1 METAQ
6 SRIEVLHE
14 EYLARR
20 NAYKDA
26 ERRFNAMVAAFPDTP
41 AELKTRLDYIE
52 VTGPGTVAV
61 NPPPAGPPWA
71 QPATAPE
78 KKIVTSKQWAKL
90 DEYNGA
96 DRFEA
101 QAGGGATAVRVAAG
115 VGPPTGFKIPQ
126 PARTLGWFL
135 VSLRMVPG

>member
-90 DEYNGA
+90 DEYIA
-96 DRFEA
+96 ALTDLKRKLEEA
-101 QAGGGATAVRVAAG
+101 QRLYASLPELDR
-115 VGPPTGFKIPQ
+115 Q
-126 PARTLGWFL
+126 LGSKFRSPL
-135 VSLRMVPG
+135 EP